1 MDYEYVGFMTLSNCG
16 QPDRAPTSFTT
27 IFPSALQEPDRQY
40 LSSVRSVHSRS
51 HGETIGPCE
60 DFSRDVG

>member
-1 MDYEYVGFMTLSNCG
+1 MDYEYEEFMTLSYRG